1 MTLCAAQAQVKRYTN
16 SKTYSPVYSVDCTMI
31 QAVELYSKYIVIIRT
46 KVDRADMLA
55 ASAACSPP
63 SCCASSAAC
72 SLRR

>member
-31 QAVELYSKYIVIIRT
+31 QAVELYSKYIVIRT

-72 SLRR
+72 TLRR

>member
-31 QAVELYSKYIVIIRT
+31 QAVELYSKYIVIRT